1 MERPI
6 NKRWQWYS
14 TIFENVRDEF
24 RKFLKLNGIYYECSS
39 GFFGY
44 NFEVKASDAQFG
56 CIDKYWD
63 ALPRLLGK
71 IEELNAPEFECE
83 VA

>member
-1 MERPI
+1 MI

-24 RKFLKLNGIYYECSS
+24 RKFLKLNGIYYECSG
-39 GFFGY
+39 GFSGY
-44 NFEVKASDAQFG
+44 NFEVKASNAQFD
-56 CIDKYWD
+56 CIDNFWND
-63 ALPRLLGK
+63 VLPRLLNK
-71 IEELNAPEFECE
+71 IEEVNAPEFDCE